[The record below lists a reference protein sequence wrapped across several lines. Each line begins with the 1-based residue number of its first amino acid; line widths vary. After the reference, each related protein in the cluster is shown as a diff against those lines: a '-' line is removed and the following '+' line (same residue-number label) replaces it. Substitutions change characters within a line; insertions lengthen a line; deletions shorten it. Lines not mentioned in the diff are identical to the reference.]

1 MSDNPGMMG
10 EAYFVGKRQLLRW
23 INSFLCL
30 NYTKVEQV
38 ASGVAYCQIL
48 DALFPGKVAL
58 SKVNFDAKYDYD
70 YVKNFKVI
78 QSVFER
84 MNVQKAVPVQKL
96 VKAKYQDNLE
106 FLQWFKV
113 TSCDVYPFT
122 YLKRVSII
130 KKYPLNVHHSILIA
144 PTVPRKKVIARGPKL
159 TTGSR
164 SESKLTAQRRGVPS
178 KSTSNPMSKSAS
190 RLSGGQSNGGGR
202 PVGVRTPS
210 AAESKRLKEKEK
222 KIKQQEGK
230 IEELAGHVELL
241 EKERTFYYTKLRNIE
256 VYLQEV
262 EDPTGIKDK
271 VLEILYQTDEG
282 FEAPEEEEGVEAQ

>member
-106 FLQWFKV
+106 FLQWFKNFF
-113 TSCDVYPFT
+113 DVRYNGET
-122 YLKRVSII
+122 YDA
-130 KKYPLNVHHSILIA
+130 IA
-144 PTVPRKKVIARGPKL
+144 RKNAALRKQGKKVIARGPKL